1 MLSEAP
7 EEQEYTSASPDESD
21 TSFCVLDELQ
31 SKQQPQKI
39 VAHDTDRRVDL
50 SQASSESV

>member
-21 TSFCVLDELQ
+21 TSFCVLDEL
-31 SKQQPQKI
+31 
-39 VAHDTDRRVDL
+39 
-50 SQASSESV
+50 